1 LAGGR
6 PDSAALQAD
15 GVLRLT
21 GLWGARAGAAPVR
34 YTLELAPS
42 DEGAEVRLAL
52 VKTGELR
59 LTDGVWLSLA
69 TRVQGAGE
77 PRRIY
82 LMPTADAPLGKA
94 VEGLF
99 KELYIGREGGTA
111 CRLRGEGV
119 RVLRSR
125 VSAERHGCEIKLTR
139 QRDVAL
145 SGTWDNPYDPD
156 DIALDAQ
163 VVTASGR
170 RYTLPG
176 FFMVRHTALPD
187 TESELML
194 SENAGQWK
202 VRLAATEPGPMRITL
217 TARDRSGTRVFALPQ
232 PVEVTGDR
240 QAKGFVRVSRA
251 DPRYLA
257 HDNGEGYV
265 PIGHNVPIYQGS
277 NGMTVRKILE
287 KMAANGENWNRWW
300 MSRSGLGIEWEP
312 RLGWYRQ
319 DAAAKLDGL
328 LEDAGRL
335 GMTYMLCMD
344 THQDFRQDGWKA
356 NPYNASQGGPCGTA
370 GAWFTNETAKAFYRR
385 RLLYTVARWA
395 YSPQVMCW
403 EFGNE
408 FEGWADAKQEAIL
421 AWHRDLVRPP
431 PHPGREPRPR
441 LGGGVALPVQRLPC
455 DRDP

>member
-1 LAGGR
+1 MPVKSTRLCAFAVALFAAGCAALRAAAAQPAWRATDSGFELALAQGAVTCDARGRLTLRAGDQPALELAFFLWHGDYQYETLAGGR

-145 SGTWDNPYDPD
+145 GETLRA
-156 DIALDAQ
+156 AL
-163 VVTASGR
+163 S
-170 RYTLPG
+170 L
-176 FFMVRHTALPD
+176 
-187 TESELML
+187 
-194 SENAGQWK
+194 
-202 VRLAATEPGPMRITL
+202 
-217 TARDRSGTRVFALPQ
+217 
-232 PVEVTGDR
+232 
-240 QAKGFVRVSRA
+240 
-251 DPRYLA
+251 
-257 HDNGEGYV
+257 
-265 PIGHNVPIYQGS
+265 
-277 NGMTVRKILE
+277 
-287 KMAANGENWNRWW
+287 
-300 MSRSGLGIEWEP
+300 
-312 RLGWYRQ
+312 
-319 DAAAKLDGL
+319 
-328 LEDAGRL
+328 
-335 GMTYMLCMD
+335 
-344 THQDFRQDGWKA
+344 
-356 NPYNASQGGPCGTA
+356 
-370 GAWFTNETAKAFYRR
+370 
-385 RLLYTVARWA
+385 
-395 YSPQVMCW
+395 
-403 EFGNE
+403 
-408 FEGWADAKQEAIL
+408 
-421 AWHRDLVRPP
+421 
-431 PHPGREPRPR
+431 
-441 LGGGVALPVQRLPC
+441 GVAPMPEIGRAHV
-455 DRDP
+455 